1 MNIAWENLKNLPV
14 FTQSNQQ
21 LGRICD
27 IEFDS
32 KTHSINKYIIK
43 SSKVIKR
50 LTEENILISPSQVI
64 AIDENKMIVVDN
76 VVQNK
81 VLVKATA
88 I

>member
-27 IEFDS
+27 IEIDS